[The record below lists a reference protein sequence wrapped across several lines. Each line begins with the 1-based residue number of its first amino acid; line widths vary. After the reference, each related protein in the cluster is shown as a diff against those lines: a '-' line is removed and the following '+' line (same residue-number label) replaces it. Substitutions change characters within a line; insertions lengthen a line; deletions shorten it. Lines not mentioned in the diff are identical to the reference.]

1 METIEAHAVINT
13 TSIEPVSP
21 SIEHVSP
28 QIISS
33 EVAVTWN
40 FEKVKASLEKTA
52 EKYKGLVVTDEN
64 LKDMEKTHR
73 EIVKMRTSLISFR
86 SKGRK
91 EFKKPMDV
99 FSSQC
104 DKLLD
109 IVASVEDP
117 LTKQLDIYEER
128 RRNSVSE
135 EIKREYNAKADA
147 AGIREEFRSL
157 DINSSWTN
165 KTAKW
170 SETCIAID
178 QLVNAHQLVQKA
190 ADNQAELIENRR
202 EIALMHI
209 KLMNAKYKLTTPIAT
224 DFVTED
230 NLSTLAKDGIK
241 TLIED
246 EAIRRH
252 ALETAARQQ
261 VEQATITAP
270 VVMPPPPVATK
281 PVTPAGMWPLKMTVT
296 FTLETEEQYKLIQ
309 ELLYGVP
316 PYIKYNSLLGDE

>member
-1 METIEAHAVINT
+1 METIEANAVINT

-91 EFKKPMDV
+91 EFKKPMDA

-117 LTKQLDIYEER
+117 LTKQLDIYEEK
-128 RRNSVSE
+128 RRNNVSE
-135 EIKREYNAKADA
+135 EIKREYKAKADA

-157 DINSSWTN
+157 DIKSSWTN

-170 SETCIAID
+170 SDTCIAID
-178 QLVNAHQLVQKA
+178 QLVNAHRLVQQA
-190 ADNQAELIENRR
+190 ADDQAELIENRR

-209 KLMNAKYKLTTPIAT
+209 ELMNAKYNLTTPITA
-224 DFVTED
+224 DFVIED
-230 NLSTLAKDGIK
+230 KLATLSKDGIK

-246 EAIRRH
+246 EAIRRN

-316 PYIKYNSLLGDE
+316 PYIKYDSLLGDD